1 MKDDTYG
8 VRAVERAVGVLA
20 ALAASETPQTLTEIA
35 TRVGLSVTTT
45 FRLLRT
51 LQAQRLAHNNEHGR
65 YTLGARILEFGHA
78 YVRQLDIIAIA
89 RPFLVAARNRVN
101 ETVGLAVRSGDAW
114 VPITSVQAMH
124 QIRRVMQPGEPT
136 PLYASGIGKLLLSG
150 EPEAEIEAY
159 IARTQMVPFSAT
171 TITDPDTMRSQIHAI
186 RQRGYAVSMNERGA
200 GGVGI
205 SAPIFDHEGTIVAAM
220 TIGAPVS
227 RYTPEVGEACIAAAL
242 EAARGISA
250 ALGFH
255 GASARPTDPQTTDSQ
270 PAHSPL
276 AGSQPIHPVPTR
288 HDERVETEH

>member
-1 MKDDTYG
+1 MKEPEYG

-35 TRVGLSVTTT
+35 ARVGLSVPTT

-51 LQAQRLAHNNEHGR
+51 LQAQRLATSDQSGR
-65 YTLGARILEFGHA
+65 YTLGARVLEFGHA
-78 YVRQLDIIAIA
+78 YLRQLDIIAVA
-89 RPFLVAARNRVN
+89 RPFLVAARNQVN

-124 QIRRVMQPGEPT
+124 PIRRVMQPGEPT

-159 IARTQMVPFSAT
+159 IARARLEPFSAT
-171 TITDPDTMRSQIHAI
+171 TVTDPDVLRAQIRAV
-186 RQRGYAVSMNERGA
+186 RERGYAVSLNERGA

-205 SAPIFDHEGTIVAAM
+205 SAPIFDHEGAIVAAM

-227 RYTPEVGEACIAAAL
+227 RYTPEVGEACIAAAQ

-250 ALGFH
+250 ALGYRR
-255 GASARPTDPQTTDSQ
+255 AVARPPQYQ
-270 PAHSPL
+270 PAQT
-276 AGSQPIHPVPTR
+276 QPTLGA
-288 HDERVETEH
+288 ERVTPEG